1 MVIIN
6 SVSDTRFS
14 LNGIEYLKNYVSQ
27 VHGQFV
33 EIYNC
38 YERNDILLEQTRY
51 NDIIVNGQVYNS
63 AAGLHAALQSV
74 LFTRSTLTSGSSDFN
89 QDNKGKSIYIGT
101 ITQPYSVHSI
111 LNKINSRRTVIEAT
125 DTPVIFWGDKV
136 INGVPAERINY
147 LWMGGKGVI
156 GTGGSLASLSQLYLL
171 PSSSI
176 SQSDIEEI
184 DNSIIIDLGEISN
197 GNYIDAVNAEPRELN
212 LSDKTYYFS
221 YTSGGNLYFLIFK
234 GVSGIYS
241 GNLTVSDFSTTPANT
256 EIIAP
261 GLNDVL
267 QSSFQAND
275 KRIGLFENEGEE
287 GETYLELSANGYS
300 YRKNDYEV
308 NIVFSTPV
316 TENEVAASIM
326 IPTVKED
333 DSFAL
338 KSDRRKQELKVIDNS
353 IEDNL
358 YTITPDDFGKTL
370 VYNGIEN
377 IDMLLSTNI
386 LYENGDTLHFLQA
399 GAGTIKFVT
408 NGFILHHAADELPE
422 TYGFYSMA
430 AITILDEFSVMVFG
444 KLKLA
449 D

>member
-1 MVIIN
+1 MIIIN
-6 SVSDTRFS
+6 SVNDTRFS
-14 LNGIEYLKNYVSQ
+14 LNGIEYLKNYISQ
-27 VHGQFV
+27 VHGQSV

-38 YERNDILLEQTRY
+38 YERNDILLEQTKY
-51 NDIIVNGQVYNS
+51 NNIILNGQVYNS
-63 AAGLHAALQSV
+63 AAGLHAALQSA

-89 QDNKGKSIYIGT
+89 QDNKGRSIYIGT
-101 ITQPYSVHSI
+101 ITEPYSIYTI

-125 DTPVIFWGDKV
+125 DTPVIFWGDRL
-136 INGVPAERINY
+136 INGIPTERVNY

-156 GTGGSLASLSQLYLL
+156 GTEGSPANLSQLYLL
-171 PSSSI
+171 PPSSI
-176 SQSDIEEI
+176 NNSDIEEI
-184 DNSIIIDLGEISN
+184 DNSIIIDLGEVAN
-197 GNYIDAVNAEPRELN
+197 GIYIDFINAETREL
-212 LSDKTYYFS
+212 SQADKKYYFS
-221 YTSGGNLYFLIFK
+221 YTNNGNLYFVIFK
-234 GVSGIYS
+234 GIPGIYN
-241 GNLTVSDFSTTPANT
+241 GNLTISDFTATPTNT

-267 QSSFQAND
+267 KSSFQAND

-308 NIVFSTPV
+308 SVLFSAPV
-316 TENEVAASIM
+316 TETNVAASITV
-326 IPTVKED
+326 PAVKEN

-338 KSDRRKQELKVIDNS
+338 RSDTKKQQLKVIDNF
-353 IEDNL
+353 IINNL
-358 YTITPDDFGKTL
+358 YTITADDFGKTL
-370 VYNGIEN
+370 IYSGVDN
-377 IDMLLSTNI
+377 IDMLLGTDI
-386 LYENGDTLHFLQA
+386 LYENGYTLHFLQA

-430 AITILDEFSVMVFG
+430 ALTILDEFSVMVFG